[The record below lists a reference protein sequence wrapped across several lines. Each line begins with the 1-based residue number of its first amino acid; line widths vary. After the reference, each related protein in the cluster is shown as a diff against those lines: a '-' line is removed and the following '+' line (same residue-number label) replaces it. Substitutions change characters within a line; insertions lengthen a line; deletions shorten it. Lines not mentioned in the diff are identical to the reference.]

1 MSAEYLRKR
10 GVMEYNGRVLPRE
23 LVEAMINAN
32 GPVSGA
38 GTSHSTTTIVNLTLT
53 DGSVKKGYVRE
64 VVRVRTL
71 RADGSVSRHSF
82 YVKGV
87 LKMKPHTPFQKK
99 VSEDEALAIA
109 HNLHVSISTINKRSG
124 SGAGS
129 STASRGKSRGNS
141 KSVWQW
147 RLPF

>member
-1 MSAEYLRKR
+1 MTAEYLRKR
-10 GVMEYNGRVLPRE
+10 GVAEYNGRVLPIE
-23 LVEAMINAN
+23 FVKAMIQTN

-38 GTSHSTTTIVNLTLT
+38 GTSHSTTTIVNLTLD

-64 VVRVRTL
+64 VVCVRSI
-71 RADGSVSRHSF
+71 RPNGSVSRHSY

-109 HNLHVSISTINKRSG
+109 QNPQVSISTIDRRSG
-124 SGAGS
+124 GS
-129 STASRGKSRGNS
+129 SQRKPKASARGNS
-141 KSVWQW
+141 ESVWQW